1 MPFITEMK
9 IIKYIL
15 PLLIIT
21 AIIISCSDDRCNSE
35 TDSLLK
41 CELIVTDTNL
51 TAIKFID
58 SLSIYSPEWSD
69 SIHYSE
75 EGSDNCLLF
84 TLSPESDTTDIVFT
98 SRQAEFNDT
107 IYIYYQREFVFL
119 SPECGF
125 VVNCKIDTV
134 LNTWNYIDS
143 LKIIQ
148 NEITTNAQGHI
159 QIYF

>member
-1 MPFITEMK
+1 MKNSKYIILSFITV
-9 IIKYIL
+9 IL
-15 PLLIIT
+15 FL
-21 AIIISCSDDRCNSE
+21 SCSDDRCNSE

-75 EGSDNCLLF
+75 EGSDNSLLF
-84 TLSPESDTTDIVFT
+84 TLSPESDTTEIVFT
-98 SRQAEFNDT
+98 SRQAEFKDT

-125 VVNCKIDTV
+125 VLNCKIDTV
-134 LNTWNYIDS
+134 LNTYNYIDS
-143 LKIIQ
+143 LKIIKD
-148 NEITTNAQGHI
+148 EITTNVQGYI

>member
-1 MPFITEMK
+1 MK

-41 CELIVTDTNL
+41 TEFIIKDADLI
-51 TAIKFID
+51 AIKYVD

-75 EGSDNCLLF
+75 EGSDNSLLF
-84 TLSPESDTTDIVFT
+84 TLSPESDTTEIVFT
-98 SRQAEFNDT
+98 SKQAEFKDT

-125 VVNCKIDTV
+125 VVNCKMDTV
-134 LNTWNYIDS
+134 LNTYNYIDS

>member
-1 MPFITEMK
+1 MK

-15 PLLIIT
+15 LIIT
-21 AIIISCSDDRCNSE
+21 TVIIISCSDDQCNSE
-35 TDSLLK
+35 TETFLK
-41 CELIVTDTNL
+41 TEFI
-51 TAIKFID
+51 IKDPLMIIKYVD
-58 SLSIYSPEWSD
+58 SLSLYSPIWSD

-75 EGSDNCLLF
+75 EGSDNNLLF
-84 TLSPESDTTDIVFT
+84 TLSPESDTTEIVFT

-134 LNTWNYIDS
+134 LNTYNYIDS
-143 LKIIQ
+143 LEVLNKEIST
-148 NEITTNAQGHI
+148 NENGHI